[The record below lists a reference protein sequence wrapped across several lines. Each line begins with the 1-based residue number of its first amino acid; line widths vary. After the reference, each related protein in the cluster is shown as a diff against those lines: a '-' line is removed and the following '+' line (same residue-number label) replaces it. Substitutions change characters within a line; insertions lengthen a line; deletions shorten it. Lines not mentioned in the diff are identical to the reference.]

1 MPRHARVA
9 PGGLVYHALNRAT
22 ARLPLFEKP
31 ADFDAFERVI
41 AHTLQH
47 VPTRILGY
55 CVMPNHWHFVLWPR
69 ADGELTAFCRRL
81 AHTHT
86 EPAIQSHRRLTARRT
101 ASSAAP

>member
-9 PGGLVYHALNRAT
+9 PGSVVYHALNRAT

-31 ADFDAFERVI
+31 EDFAAFDRVI
-41 AHTLQH
+41 DHAQEHD
-47 VPTRILGY
+47 PTRVLAY

-69 ADGELTAFCRRL
+69 RNGELSAFLRRL

-86 EPAIQSHRRLTARRT
+86 NWRGCDHVELST
-101 ASSAAP
+101 